1 MTRIRHG
8 LAFSVTVFLGTC
20 AAVAL
25 AVPPA
30 APAVAKPAP
39 AKPAA
44 EKRAA
49 EKPAAE
55 KPGAGKPATEKPAAE
70 KPAAAKPAAEKAAA
84 EKAAAPKSADAKS
97 VAAVVA
103 NLPIV
108 TAANP
113 SPFARVRE
121 TIALSGSE
129 LAKLAP
135 GFELKKALVI
145 DAGGRPVLSQLV
157 DMTGDDE
164 PDELVFQADFAPGE
178 VKRFNLRLGQRHP
191 AAPAEYKAYGRF
203 VRERHDDFVWENDLV
218 AHRMYGPDLETWAKD
233 PLVSSGID
241 TWAKRVPKL
250 VVNEWYM
257 TDDYHQDSGQ
267 GADFYG
273 VGKSRGCGG
282 LGVWLGG
289 KLSSSRNFTR
299 SRVLANGPIRL
310 VFELSYAPWE
320 LPGGAHI
327 SETKRIILDAGTPF
341 NRFESTFTGHK
352 GALPVAIGIA
362 KHAGGAVQV
371 DSASRSMR
379 VWEPVKD
386 TKGTASGNLGC
397 AVVLNPGASLE
408 AQATDLDYLAVTSTD
423 MTGQIAYRV
432 GSAWDRAGHVRDA
445 DAWAKT
451 VENLAARQAVPLQVQ
466 LSTAAPK

>member
-20 AAVAL
+20 AAVSLAL
-25 AVPPA
+25 PPA
-30 APAVAKPAP
+30 APAVAKPA
-39 AKPAA
+39 
-44 EKRAA
+44 
-49 EKPAAE
+49 
-55 KPGAGKPATEKPAAE
+55 
-70 KPAAAKPAAEKAAA
+70 AAKPA
-84 EKAAAPKSADAKS
+84 DAKPL
-97 VAAVVA
+97 ATAGA

-108 TAANP
+108 TVANP
-113 SPFARVRE
+113 SAFARTRE
-121 TIALSGSE
+121 TIALSASE
-129 LAKLAP
+129 LVKLAP

-145 DAGGRPVLSQLV
+145 DAGGRPLLSQLV

-178 VKRFNLRLGQRHP
+178 VKRFTLRLGQRHP

-203 VRERHDDFVWENDLV
+203 VRERHDDFAWENDLV

-241 TWAKRVPKL
+241 TWAKRMPKL
-250 VVNEWYM
+250 VVNDWYM

-320 LPGGAHI
+320 VPGGAHI
-327 SETKRIILDAGTPF
+327 SETKRVTLDAGTPF
-341 NRFESTFTGHK
+341 NHFESTFTGNK
-352 GALPVAIGIA
+352 GALSVAIGIA
-362 KHAGGAVQV
+362 KHPAGTVQV
-371 DSASRSMR
+371 DGASRSMR

-397 AVVLNPGASLE
+397 AVVLSAGAPLE

-423 MTGQIAYRV
+423 ALGQIGYRV

-445 DAWAKT
+445 NAWAKT
-451 VENLAARQAVPLQVQ
+451 VENLAAKLALPLQVQ

>member
-20 AAVAL
+20 AAVSL

-30 APAVAKPAP
+30 APAVPKPAVAKPSAPAVAKPAV
-39 AKPAA
+39 AKPAEA
-44 EKRAA
+44 
-49 EKPAAE
+49 KPV
-55 KPGAGKPATEKPAAE
+55 
-70 KPAAAKPAAEKAAA
+70 AAAG
-84 EKAAAPKSADAKS
+84 
-97 VAAVVA
+97 A

-113 SPFARVRE
+113 SAFARARE

-135 GFELKKALVI
+135 GFELKKALVT

-178 VKRFNLRLGQRHP
+178 VKRFTLRLGQRHP
-191 AAPAEYKAYGRF
+191 AAPAEYKAYARF

-241 TWAKRVPKL
+241 TWAKRTPKL

-257 TDDYHQDSGQ
+257 TDDYHQDVGQ

-320 LPGGAHI
+320 VPGGAHI
-327 SETKRIILDAGTPF
+327 SETKRVILDAGTPF
-341 NRFESTFTGHK
+341 NRFESTFTGNK
-352 GALPVAIGIA
+352 GALSVAIGIA
-362 KHAGGAVQV
+362 KHPGGTVQV
-371 DSASRSMR
+371 DGASRSMR

-397 AVVLNPGASLE
+397 AVVLNAGAPLE

-423 MTGQIAYRV
+423 AVGQIAYRV

-451 VENLAARQAVPLQVQ
+451 VENLAAKLAVPLQVQ